1 MKQSLFTESEQQA
14 RHSQHGI
21 DDKFYTSSTQSILD
35 NRPGTMAQRKLIE
48 TIRSSP
54 AMITQ
59 RGLVES
65 FHNSPHMIVQRKLHR
80 SMQSSSLQMQVTPEE
95 KSLQGEFEA
104 VQRIKDEEPSQGKF
118 ASESPA
124 QLEQQTV
131 EKPNNTGLPDNLKT
145 GIESLSGISMDA
157 VRVHY
162 NSSQP
167 AQLNALAYAQG
178 TDIHVAPGQE
188 QHLPHEAW
196 HVVQQAQGRVQ
207 PTMQMKEGVPINDDK
222 GLEHEAD
229 VMGARALSGALQR
242 KMLTDHH
249 ADSLTGAPYQLRR
262 YTVERSLKLDLGTKS
277 WEKDKK
283 TNQPAKTRAR
293 GQAIAFLRELYPV
306 VGNLSK
312 DAPPEEK
319 DQARGLEFL
328 EARDRLDQKYKILD
342 SDSEEQTAESTRAAI
357 YRNAPE
363 GERAKNSQAQGV
375 IGLTGRKDYIGA
387 HLVKREWGGD
397 DNMWNVVAW
406 LQSAENKWAA
416 SFERPVDMKGVFG
429 EDPGSVSINVQ
440 KEDEL
445 IAPDEYKT
453 VTKDEEL
460 TGTAYEKIAIERAKI
475 NRAVE
480 SVPFVA
486 VGVNNVST
494 TSLNGS
500 ETGYAIA
507 EDAGKKKFTND
518 VKDAMKI
525 TTERS
530 DFGGK
535 RPVPSSFEAA
545 DEITKA
551 NALKERRED
560 WKKEKDT
567 YKAGGIGAFDFTN
580 TVFKEED

>member
-1 MKQSLFTESEQQA
+1 MKRSLSLESESQQT
-14 RHSQHGI
+14 RHSAVLANSVSGI
-21 DDKFYTSSTQSILD
+21 QVFADNREPATAQRQLMIAMTSSPRAIAQRKVSQLM
-35 NRPGTMAQRKLIE
+35 NNSPRLLAQRKLL
-48 TIRSSP
+48 S
-54 AMITQ
+54 
-59 RGLVES
+59 GES
-65 FHNSPHMIVQRKLHR
+65 
-80 SMQSSSLQMQVTPEE
+80 
-95 KSLQGEFEA
+95 
-104 VQRIKDEEPSQGKF
+104 VQRIEEEEPLQKK
-118 ASESPA
+118 SEPVQRVEEEELQKKAATDSPA
-124 QLEQQTV
+124 QLKEQSSG
-131 EKPNNTGLPDNLKT
+131 KPNNTGLPDNLKS
-145 GIESLSGISMDA
+145 GIENLSGMSMDS

-162 NSSQP
+162 NSAQP

-207 PTMQMKEGVPINDDK
+207 PTMQMKDGVPINDDR
-222 GLEHEAD
+222 GLEREAD
-229 VMGARALSGALQR
+229 VMGARALSGAFQR
-242 KMLTDHH
+242 KAIGNIPR
-249 ADSLTGAPYQLRR
+249 ADFLTGAPYQLKR
-262 YTVERSLKLDLGTKS
+262 YTVERNLKLDLGTKV

-283 TNQPAKTRAR
+283 TSQPAKTRAR
-293 GQAIAFLRELYPV
+293 GQALAFLREMYPA
-306 VGNLSK
+306 VGNFSK
-312 DAPPEEK
+312 DTPAEEK
-319 DQARGLEFL
+319 DQTRGLEFL

-342 SDSEEQTAESTRAAI
+342 SDSEDQTAESTRTAI
-357 YRNAPE
+357 YRDAPE

-453 VTKDEEL
+453 VTKDEKL
-460 TGTAYEKIAIERAKI
+460 TGTAYEKIAVERAKI

-480 SVPFVA
+480 SVPLVA

-494 TSLNGS
+494 TSLNGT

-530 DFGGK
+530 DFGGR
-535 RPVPSSFEAA
+535 RPVPSGFEAA

-551 NALKERRED
+551 NALKERRVD
-560 WKKEKDT
+560 WESEKNT
-567 YKAGGIGAFDFTN
+567 YNAGGIGAFDFTN
-580 TVFKEED
+580 TVFKEKD

>member
-1 MKQSLFTESEQQA
+1 MARLSSIESDRQQA
-14 RHSQHGI
+14 HRPVAVANASFANQA
-21 DDKFYTSSTQSILD
+21 FVD
-35 NRPGTMAQRKLIE
+35 NRESTAIQRQLMLTMVSSPQATAQRLLNQQIHSSPRMLAQRKMLSKE
-48 TIRSSP
+48 P
-54 AMITQ
+54 
-59 RGLVES
+59 
-65 FHNSPHMIVQRKLHR
+65 VQR
-80 SMQSSSLQMQVTPEE
+80 VEE
-95 KSLQGEFEA
+95 
-104 VQRIKDEEPSQGKF
+104 EEPLQKKIV
-118 ASESPA
+118 SETPA
-124 QLEQQTV
+124 QLEQQFSA
-131 EKPNNTGLPDNLKT
+131 KPNNTGLPDNLKS
-145 GIESLSGISMDA
+145 GIESLSGMSMDS

-162 NSSQP
+162 NSAQP

-207 PTMQMKEGVPINDDK
+207 PTMQMKEGVPINDDQ
-222 GLEHEAD
+222 GLEREAD
-229 VMGARALSGALQR
+229 VMGARALSSTFQR
-242 KMLTDHH
+242 KVMGDNVPR
-249 ADSLTGAPYQLRR
+249 ADFLTGAPYQLKR
-262 YTVERSLKLDLGTKS
+262 YTVERNLKLDLGTKV

-283 TNQPAKTRAR
+283 TQQPAKTRAR
-293 GQAIAFLRELYPV
+293 GQALAFLRELYPA
-306 VGNLSK
+306 VGNFSK
-312 DAPPEEK
+312 ETPAEDK
-319 DQARGLEFL
+319 DKTRGLEFL

-460 TGTAYEKIAIERAKI
+460 TGTAYEKIAVERAKI

-507 EDAGKKKFTND
+507 EDAGKKKFTNE

>member
-1 MKQSLFTESEQQA
+1 MARLSSIESDRQQA
-14 RHSQHGI
+14 HRPVAVANASFANQA
-21 DDKFYTSSTQSILD
+21 FVD
-35 NRPGTMAQRKLIE
+35 NRESTAIQRQLMLTMVSSPQATAQRLLNQQIHSSPRMLAQRKMLSKE
-48 TIRSSP
+48 P
-54 AMITQ
+54 
-59 RGLVES
+59 
-65 FHNSPHMIVQRKLHR
+65 VQR
-80 SMQSSSLQMQVTPEE
+80 VEE
-95 KSLQGEFEA
+95 
-104 VQRIKDEEPSQGKF
+104 EEPLQKKIV
-118 ASESPA
+118 SETPA
-124 QLEQQTV
+124 QLEQQFSA
-131 EKPNNTGLPDNLKT
+131 KPNNTGLPDNLKS
-145 GIESLSGISMDA
+145 GIESLSGMSMDS

-162 NSSQP
+162 NSAQP

-207 PTMQMKEGVPINDDK
+207 PTMQMKEGVPINDDQ
-222 GLEHEAD
+222 GLEREAD
-229 VMGARALSGALQR
+229 VMGARALSSTFQR
-242 KMLTDHH
+242 KVMGDNVPR
-249 ADSLTGAPYQLRR
+249 ADFLTGAPYQLKR
-262 YTVERSLKLDLGTKS
+262 YTVERNLKLDLGTKV

-283 TNQPAKTRAR
+283 TQQPAKTRAR
-293 GQAIAFLRELYPV
+293 GQALAFLRELYPA
-306 VGNLSK
+306 VGNFSK
-312 DAPPEEK
+312 ETPAEDK
-319 DQARGLEFL
+319 DKTRGLEFL

-342 SDSEEQTAESTRAAI
+342 SDSEEQTAESTRTAI

-460 TGTAYEKIAIERAKI
+460 TGTAYEKIAVERAKI

-507 EDAGKKKFTND
+507 EDAGKKKFTNE

>member
-1 MKQSLFTESEQQA
+1 MERSSSIESERQQA
-14 RHSQHGI
+14 RHSVVLAS
-21 DDKFYTSSTQSILD
+21 TSSVNQAFVD
-35 NRPGTMAQRKLIE
+35 NRESTAIQRQLMLTMVSSPQATAQRLLNQQIHSSPRMLAQRKMLSKE
-48 TIRSSP
+48 P
-54 AMITQ
+54 
-59 RGLVES
+59 
-65 FHNSPHMIVQRKLHR
+65 VQR
-80 SMQSSSLQMQVTPEE
+80 VEE
-95 KSLQGEFEA
+95 
-104 VQRIKDEEPSQGKF
+104 EEPLQKKIV
-118 ASESPA
+118 SETPA
-124 QLEQQTV
+124 QLEQQFSA
-131 EKPNNTGLPDNLKT
+131 KPNNTGLPDNLKS
-145 GIESLSGISMDA
+145 GIESLSGMSMDS

-162 NSSQP
+162 NSAQP

-207 PTMQMKEGVPINDDK
+207 PTMQMKEGVPINDDQ
-222 GLEHEAD
+222 GLEREAD
-229 VMGARALSGALQR
+229 VMGARALSSTFQR
-242 KMLTDHH
+242 KVMGDNVPR
-249 ADSLTGAPYQLRR
+249 ADFLTGAPYQLKR
-262 YTVERSLKLDLGTKS
+262 YTVERNLKLDLGTKV

-283 TNQPAKTRAR
+283 TQQPAKTRAR
-293 GQAIAFLRELYPV
+293 GQALAFLRELYPA
-306 VGNLSK
+306 VGNFSK
-312 DAPPEEK
+312 ETPAEEK
-319 DQARGLEFL
+319 DQTRGLEFL

-342 SDSEEQTAESTRAAI
+342 SDSEEQTAESTRTAI

-445 IAPDEYKT
+445 IAPDEYKAI
-453 VTKDEEL
+453 TKDEKL
-460 TGTAYEKIAIERAKI
+460 TGTAYEKIAVERAKI

-480 SVPFVA
+480 SVPLVA

-494 TSLNGS
+494 TTLNDT

-507 EDAGKKKFTND
+507 EDAGKKKFTGD
-518 VKDAMKI
+518 VSAAMKI

-530 DFGGK
+530 DYGGK
-535 RPVPSSFEAA
+535 RPIPSSFEAA
-545 DEITKA
+545 DEVTKA
-551 NALKERRED
+551 NALEERRED
-560 WKKEKDT
+560 WEKEKDT